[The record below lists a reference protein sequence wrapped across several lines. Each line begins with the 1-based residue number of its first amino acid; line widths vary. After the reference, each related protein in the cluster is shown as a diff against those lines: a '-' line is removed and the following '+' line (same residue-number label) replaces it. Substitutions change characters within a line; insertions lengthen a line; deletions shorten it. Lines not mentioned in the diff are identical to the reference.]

1 MQECAPKC
9 VDRQSDF
16 GTRPLR
22 FGTLPFAR
30 SAGARRG
37 AGIQAPGA
45 EQAKSLSL
53 SGLPY
58 PDGGDWFGIGDFHPY
73 SAFRAVHSATVL
85 KHAGNGSEHAGAIRT
100 LNADYVDQRIFL
112 TGLIF
117 IV

>member
-9 VDRQSDF
+9 VDQQSDF

-30 SAGARRG
+30 SMVVRGVEHAFRRL
-37 AGIQAPGA
+37 AL
-45 EQAKSLSL
+45 EQAKTL

-58 PDGGDWFGIGDFHPY
+58 PDGGDWLGIGHFHPY
-73 SAFRAVHSATVL
+73 SAFRTVHSATVL
-85 KHAGNGSEHAGAIRT
+85 KNAGNGSEHPGAIRT
-100 LNADYVDQRIFL
+100 LNADYVDQRTFL
-112 TGLIF
+112 TRFIF